1 MELYKVKILLSGAT
15 GFIGQHLLKSL
26 LKNGDHQIHAIV
38 REESKHLD
46 SSIQQYTLNS
56 IDQIDGDI
64 DIFINLAGENIASK
78 PWTNKRKSSLYKSRV
93 TLTNHIH
100 KSLKHPPA
108 TVISMS
114 AVGFYGIAKHGV
126 FYENTPP
133 KTGFAH
139 ELCSAWE
146 ESANAFSE
154 DSSRVVIY
162 RLGVVLGKGG
172 ALSKMRLPFLLGFG
186 GPIAGG
192 KQWFSWI
199 HIDDVINA
207 ILNAISDP
215 SYNGTYN
222 LVAPQLIEQK
232 RFAQSYAASLKR
244 PAILPTP
251 KWALDMIFG
260 EMATL
265 LTEGPK
271 IVPQKLE
278 KQGFEFKFKDI
289 DDALLEIE
297 SRH

>member
-1 MELYKVKILLSGAT
+1 MKILLSGAT
-15 GFIGQHLLKSL
+15 GFIGQQLLKVL

-38 REESKHLD
+38 REENKHLD
-46 SSIQQYTLNS
+46 PSIQQHTLKSLDDFNEKL
-56 IDQIDGDI
+56 DV
-64 DIFINLAGENIASK
+64 FINLAGENIASQ
-78 PWTNKRKSSLYKSRV
+78 PWTNKRKETLYKSRV
-93 TLTNHIH
+93 ALTNVIH

-114 AVGFYGIAKHGV
+114 AVGFYGVAKHGV

-146 ESANAFSE
+146 DSANAFSE
-154 DSSRVVIY
+154 VNSRVVIF
-162 RLGVVLGKGG
+162 RLGVVLGNGG
-172 ALSKMRLPFLLGFG
+172 ALNKMRLPFLLGLG

-192 KQWFSWI
+192 KQWFSWV

-207 ILNAISDP
+207 ILDAISKP

-251 KWALDMIFG
+251 KWMLEMIFG

-278 KQGFEFKFKDI
+278 KQGFEFSFKDI
-289 DDALLEIE
+289 DEALLEIE
-297 SRH
+297 NRRKH